1 MHLSGIRRA
10 HGAGIATLSPHGI
23 EPSLPPI
30 SQGTMF
36 EKWVMKQEFGPN
48 AQNIILSLIDKS
60 CRVRSPTVHWVGY
73 VDVAKVRK
81 GEKEVEGFSRVFR
94 SWSQGGALD
103 S

>member
-30 SQGTMF
+30 PHGTMF
-36 EKWVMKQEFGPN
+36 EKMGHEARIGPN
-48 AQNIILSLIDKS
+48 AQNRILSLIDKS

-81 GEKEVEGFSRVFR
+81 GEK
-94 SWSQGGALD
+94 
-103 S
+103 